1 MIAIHPH
8 YLSNLKLNNN
18 MIYYPIL
25 FRKCTVRKFVFSS
38 NVSMQNMTM
47 AKRIALIGIKTI
59 QMDLKNGGIKQ
70 ITHPKKKKKC
80 AMSFDHFFEGSFLG
94 GYSTDFLA
102 SNYLILFNNE
112 SYEDFLAIN
121 VAFKLWTL
129 TSSGISYSIAPDKN
143 SFGFSPP
150 SHFGGTFDY
159 ANITLKDLRQIKKIF
174 EKYKTVKD
182 DEHLKL
188 MIDNFFYA
196 LSGEKKINYKIRF
209 IQLTTILEM
218 LYVPNGQQELSF
230 RLAIRAAKIIG
241 KNKSYDAI
249 SSFGELKKIYEIR
262 SKIVHQGEYKKED
275 LQKYFG
281 ILANFVRIS
290 LFVYLDNPKVFKD
303 EMLNAI
309 VLKS

>member
-1 MIAIHPH
+1 
-8 YLSNLKLNNN
+8 

-25 FRKCTVRKFVFSS
+25 FEKCSVRKFTFSD
-38 NVSMQNMTM
+38 NVSIQKMTM
-47 AKRIALIGIKTI
+47 AKRIDLMGIKKVER
-59 QMDLKNGGIKQ
+59 DSKNGGIKQ
-70 ITHPKKKKKC
+70 ITYPKKKKKC
-80 AMSFDHFFEGSFLG
+80 AMSVDHFFEGSFLG
-94 GYSTDFLA
+94 GYSTDLLA
-102 SNYLILFNNE
+102 SNYLIIFDNE
-112 SYEDFLAIN
+112 SHEDFLAIN

-129 TSSGISYSIAPDKN
+129 TSSGISYSIMPDKN

-150 SHFGGTFDY
+150 SHFGGIFDY
-159 ANITLKDLRQIKKIF
+159 ANINLKDLKQVKNIF
-174 EKYKTVKD
+174 EKYKKLKD

-188 MIDNFFYA
+188 MIENFFYA

-209 IQLTTILEM
+209 MQLTTILEM

-249 SSFGELKKIYEIR
+249 DSFKELKKIYEIR

-290 LFVYLDNPKVFKD
+290 LFVYLDNPKVFED